1 MKHTLVFHII
11 ALGKK
16 LQKVIGFK
24 APPLSLTY
32 SQATAILVIDSDEMV
47 TQKEIA
53 ARLHLEP
60 GSVVALVDEL
70 EKTGIANRQS
80 QGNDRRKYQVVLT
93 QKGKKTAELIK
104 SQTKRLENF
113 LKSKISPNKSES
125 FFNTIDTISQELET
139 WKLSNQKTRKEVKNE
154 NFSSKRSLAV

>member
-1 MKHTLVFHII
+1 MKHTLVFHTI

-24 APPLSLTY
+24 APPLNLTY
-32 SQATAILVIDSDEMV
+32 SQATAILVLDSSPEV

-60 GSVVALVDEL
+60 ASVVSLVDEL
-70 EKTGIANRQS
+70 EKAGIANRQS

-93 QKGKKTAELIK
+93 QKGRETAQLIK
-104 SQTKRLENF
+104 LQVKRLENF
-113 LKSKISPNKSES
+113 LKSKISSNKSAS
-125 FFNTIDTISQELET
+125 FFNTINVISKELDS
-139 WKLSNQKTRKEVKNE
+139 WKLSNQKSAKGGEI
-154 NFSSKRSLAV
+154 